1 MALFSGIDV
10 ISISRIRNA
19 AKSARFLERVFT
31 RGELDYS
38 FSRRDPHRRLA
49 GRFAAKEAC
58 LKALKGSRE
67 EPVSLKDIE
76 VVRGD
81 GGRPMLSIGSP
92 AKDLLGGR
100 LAYLSISYSGDI
112 ALAFVSIA

>member
-31 RGELDYS
+31 RGELDYA
-38 FSRRDPHRRLA
+38 FSRRDPHRHLA

-67 EPVSLKDIE
+67 APVSLKDIE

-81 GGRPMLSIGSP
+81 GGRPMLSIGPP
-92 AKDLLGGR
+92 AKDRKSTR
-100 LAYLSISYSGDI
+100 LNSSHGYFSY
-112 ALAFVSIA
+112 